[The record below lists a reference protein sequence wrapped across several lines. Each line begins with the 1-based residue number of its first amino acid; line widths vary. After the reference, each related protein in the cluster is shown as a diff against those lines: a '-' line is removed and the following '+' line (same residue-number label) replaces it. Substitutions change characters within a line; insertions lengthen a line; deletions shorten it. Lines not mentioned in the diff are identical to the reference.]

1 MELSGRW
8 APDEDFFSACGP
20 FRLGIL
26 EGSRGRLDLETGHS
40 AMIGGRRLEFC
51 SVPGDILEMPSMPR
65 FPAMPSLSETDP
77 SSTEVLPIFGFL
89 PIMKRARWGGRRLGA
104 RLGKRI
110 GPEVDYAES
119 WELADLGP
127 QQTTVVD
134 GPYADW
140 TLERLTQFRGE
151 QLFGPDWN
159 GSRFPLLVKF
169 LDAADRLSVQVHPD
183 DAAAARINPQWC
195 GKTEAWVV
203 LETEPGSRL
212 YVGLK
217 EGVTREDLRQH
228 LAEGTV
234 AECLHDF
241 EPTPGDCVLVP
252 AGTVHAIGEGIL
264 LAEIQQ
270 PSDITYRL
278 FDWNRLDVDGRPR
291 PLQVEEALRTLH
303 LGGPVN
309 PTRPR
314 RIAAIRHRAEH
325 LVSSPY
331 FDMVRRTGP
340 GIWVPDDDGQCHVVL
355 VLNGQANLRYGSE
368 TESLSIGSTRLL
380 PARRA
385 ASEWT
390 LGEETI
396 LLDVT
401 PVLR

>member
-1 MELSGRW
+1 
-8 APDEDFFSACGP
+8 
-20 FRLGIL
+20 
-26 EGSRGRLDLETGHS
+26 
-40 AMIGGRRLEFC
+40 
-51 SVPGDILEMPSMPR
+51 MPSTPH
-65 FPAMPSLSETDP
+65 FPATLNLSEMDHR
-77 SSTEVLPIFGFL
+77 STEVLPILSFEPL
-89 PIMKRARWGGRRLGA
+89 VKRARWGGRRLGE

-110 GPEVDYAES
+110 GSKTDYAES
-119 WELADLGP
+119 WELADLGT
-127 QQTTVVD
+127 QQTTVTD

-140 TLERLTQFRGE
+140 TLERLTQFRGD
-151 QLFGPDWN
+151 LLLGLDWS

-183 DAAAARINPQWC
+183 DATAALVNPQWC
-195 GKTEAWVV
+195 GKTEAWVI
-203 LETEPGSRL
+203 LEAEPGSRL

-217 EGVTREDLRQH
+217 DGVTREDLRRH
-228 LAEGTV
+228 LAEGTI
-234 AECLHDF
+234 AECLHEF

-278 FDWNRLDVDGRPR
+278 FDWNRLDSDSRPR
-291 PLQVEEALRTLH
+291 PLQVEEALRSLR
-303 LGGPVN
+303 LDGPVN
-309 PTRPR
+309 PSRPR
-314 RIAAIRHRAEH
+314 QLAAIRHRAEH

-340 GIWVPDDDGQCHVVL
+340 GIWAPDDDGQCHVVL
-355 VLNGQANLRYGSE
+355 VFNGQANLRYESE
-368 TESLSIGSTRLL
+368 TESLAIGSTRLL

-385 ASEWT
+385 SSEWA

>member
-1 MELSGRW
+1 
-8 APDEDFFSACGP
+8 
-20 FRLGIL
+20 
-26 EGSRGRLDLETGHS
+26 
-40 AMIGGRRLEFC
+40 
-51 SVPGDILEMPSMPR
+51 
-65 FPAMPSLSETDP
+65 MPSLPHFPGTLNLTETDHA
-77 SSTEVLPIFGFL
+77 STEVLPILSFE
-89 PIMKRARWGGRRLGA
+89 PIVKRARWGGRRLGE

-110 GPEVDYAES
+110 GSETDYAES

-127 QQTTVVD
+127 QQTSVLD

-140 TLERLTQFRGE
+140 TLERLTQFRGD
-151 QLFGPDWN
+151 LLLGPDWS

-183 DAAAARINPQWC
+183 DAAAARVNPQWC
-195 GKTEAWVV
+195 GKTEAWVI
-203 LETEPGSRL
+203 LEAEPGSRL
-212 YVGLK
+212 YVGLND
-217 EGVTREDLRQH
+217 GVTREDLQRH

-234 AECLHDF
+234 ADCLHEF
-241 EPTPGDCVLVP
+241 ETVPGDCVLVP

-278 FDWNRLDVDGRPR
+278 FDWNRLDSDSRPR
-291 PLQVEEALRTLH
+291 PLQIDEALRSLRFD
-303 LGGPVN
+303 GPVN

-314 RIAAIRHRAEH
+314 QLAAIRHRAEH

-331 FDMVRRTGP
+331 FDMVRRKGP

-355 VLNGQANLRYGSE
+355 VLNGRADLRYGSE
-368 TESLSIGSTRLL
+368 TESLAIGATRLL

-390 LGEETI
+390 LSEGTI

>member
-1 MELSGRW
+1 MPSS
-8 APDEDFFSACGP
+8 PHFSAT
-20 FRLGIL
+20 LN
-26 EGSRGRLDLETGHS
+26 
-40 AMIGGRRLEFC
+40 
-51 SVPGDILEMPSMPR
+51 
-65 FPAMPSLSETDP
+65 LSEADHN
-77 SSTEVLPIFGFL
+77 SSEVLPILGFEPL
-89 PIMKRARWGGRRLGA
+89 LKRARWGGRHLGD

-127 QQTTVVD
+127 QQTTVLD

-151 QLFGPDWN
+151 LLLGSDWS

-183 DAAAARINPQWC
+183 DAAAARINPQECGKTGC
-195 GKTEAWVV
+195 GKTEAWVI
-203 LETEPGSRL
+203 LEAEPGSRL
-212 YVGLK
+212 YVGLH
-217 EGVTREDLRQH
+217 EGVTREDLRRH

-234 AECLHDF
+234 ADCLHEF
-241 EPTPGDCVLVP
+241 EPAPGDCVLVP

-278 FDWNRLDVDGRPR
+278 FDWNRLDSDSRPR
-291 PLQVEEALRTLH
+291 PLQVEEALRSLR
-303 LGGPVN
+303 LDGPVN
-309 PTRPR
+309 PSRPR
-314 RIAAIRHRAEH
+314 QIAAIRHRAEH

-331 FDMVRRTGP
+331 FKMVRRTGP

-355 VLNGQANLRYGSE
+355 VLNGRVDLRYGSE
-368 TESLSIGSTRLL
+368 SESLSIGSTRLL

-390 LGEETI
+390 LGEGTI